1 MLFLFSPTK
10 KQKKFQTCGDDN
22 KVLSREELLDY
33 EEYLAELTEEELK
46 IELQWLESIGQ
57 AKKRGSTIVQNDS
70 YYDM

>member
-1 MLFLFSPTK
+1 
-10 KQKKFQTCGDDN
+10 
-22 KVLSREELLDY
+22 VLSREELLDY

>member
-1 MLFLFSPTK
+1 
-10 KQKKFQTCGDDN
+10 
-22 KVLSREELLDY
+22 VLSREELLDY

-70 YYDM
+70 YYEM

>member
-1 MLFLFSPTK
+1 
-10 KQKKFQTCGDDN
+10 
-22 KVLSREELLDY
+22 VLSREEMLDY

-70 YYDM
+70 YYEM

>member
-1 MLFLFSPTK
+1 M
-10 KQKKFQTCGDDN
+10 
-22 KVLSREELLDY
+22 LSREELLDY

-70 YYDM
+70 YYEM

>member
-1 MLFLFSPTK
+1 
-10 KQKKFQTCGDDN
+10 
-22 KVLSREELLDY
+22 VLSVEEMLDY

-57 AKKRGSTIVQNDS
+57 AKKRGSTIVQNNS

>member
-1 MLFLFSPTK
+1 MLS
-10 KQKKFQTCGDDN
+10 
-22 KVLSREELLDY
+22 VEEMLDY

-57 AKKRGSTIVQNDS
+57 AKKRGSTIVQNNS